1 MTSTEGSLALVLE
14 LVSIQVGRWRMPPG
28 LERAEL
34 VQEAQSRWLRLPES
48 AAGITVADRVR
59 SLVGIAR
66 NVRREWWRAAAR
78 QRRLLDELGRMPVAR
93 VGEAVVDHDADL
105 RAAAVS
111 KLATFLAREDAEALF
126 MVRWD
131 GFSWRDAF
139 AAVGV
144 AGEAL
149 VVARRKKILRI
160 LSTERVQKSL
170 VEWLER
176 SGLPFPS
183 LPFLGTPDPISGRDV
198 GPNFRSM
205 TPMWAPQQGC
215 PSLFMVLQFTA

>member
-1 MTSTEGSLALVLE
+1 MMPTEDSLALVLE
-14 LVSIQVGRWRMPPG
+14 FVAVAVGRWRIPPG
-28 LERAEL
+28 LERTDL
-34 VQEAQSRWLRLPES
+34 VQEALSRWLRLPES
-48 AAGITVADRVR
+48 AAGIAVADRAR

-66 NVRREWWRAAAR
+66 NVRREWWRAVAR
-78 QRRLLDELGRMPVAR
+78 QRRLLDELGSLPVAR
-93 VGEAVVDHDADL
+93 VGEAVVDHDVDL

-111 KLATFLAREDAEALF
+111 KVATFLAREDAEALF

-144 AGEAL
+144 VGEAL
-149 VVARRKKILRI
+149 VVARRKRILRI

-170 VEWLER
+170 VEWKER

-183 LPFLGTPDPISGRDV
+183 LPRNS
-198 GPNFRSM
+198 
-205 TPMWAPQQGC
+205 
-215 PSLFMVLQFTA
+215 